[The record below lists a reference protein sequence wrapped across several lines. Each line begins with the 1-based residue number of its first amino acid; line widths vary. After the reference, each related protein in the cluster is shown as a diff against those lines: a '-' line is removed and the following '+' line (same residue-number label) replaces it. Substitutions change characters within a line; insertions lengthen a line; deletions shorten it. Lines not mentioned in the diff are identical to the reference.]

1 MFHKRTI
8 YVIGD
13 SKTASNNPIMQQF
26 NTYFIGLVIDRDSHE
41 IMEAE
46 CSSTISLT
54 SRFVQSIFVGRSI
67 MDMEDIIEEIENR
80 YFGASQK
87 ALTVAFKNAYIKY
100 NQIIQ
105 E

>member
-1 MFHKRTI
+1 
-8 YVIGD
+8 
-13 SKTASNNPIMQQF
+13 MQQF